1 MCTLSTLVALCLTAT
16 AGKALEAE
24 LNAVGPGEAL
34 FVYCDVTS
42 EEDIKVSFY
51 GKTKS

>member
-1 MCTLSTLVALCLTAT
+1 MTTLCLSAT
-16 AGKALEAE
+16 AGKALEEE

-34 FVYCDVTS
+34 FVHCDVTS

-51 GKTKS
+51 GECKS